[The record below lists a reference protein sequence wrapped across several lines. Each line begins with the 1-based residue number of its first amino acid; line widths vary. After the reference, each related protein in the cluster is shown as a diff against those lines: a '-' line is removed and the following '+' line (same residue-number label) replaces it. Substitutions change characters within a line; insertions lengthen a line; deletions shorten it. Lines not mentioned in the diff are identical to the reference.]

1 MSYPLPQTSEVA
13 VDRLAGSFNDVTNSY
28 KFFWFLAILEHVK
41 TSQAAVIPIKDLLA
55 QMVSFVWYPAN
66 YYLLSFGKQDQ
77 LRNLTQQLLESTALE
92 VDAKPA
98 IVRAAA
104 GEQLAYSSRIGR
116 ELSKLGDYVPYRFL
130 RPFVGNGLRG
140 LDDWKVNAAVV
151 VEAEQA
157 FETRPQDTPYRFIG
171 KDAIELSSP
180 WQRYFSRHH
189 EILTGF
195 CLWRLIN
202 YLQRN
207 NPNVTNI
214 AGKLF
219 APELR
224 DFKIAKRFWNTVL
237 STRGSLTCIYSG
249 KVMTPKNYS
258 LDHFLPW
265 RFVAH
270 DLLWNLIPTP
280 KDVNSTKSD
289 NLPDSAYFEAFARL
303 QYEGVQAVAA
313 SSNSALLEDYILL
326 LRLEGTSHL
335 QSLPFN
341 EFQKGL
347 YDAIVPQM
355 QIARN
360 MGFRVNWRYTVSV

>member
-1 MSYPLPQTSEVA
+1 MVA
-13 VDRLAGSFNDVTNSY
+13 
-28 KFFWFLAILEHVK
+28 
-41 TSQAAVIPIKDLLA
+41 
-55 QMVSFVWYPAN
+55 FVWYPAN

-77 LRNLTQQLLESTALE
+77 LRNLTQQLLESTALK

-104 GEQLAYSSRIGR
+104 VEQLAYSSHIGR
-116 ELSKLGDYVPYRFL
+116 ELLKLGNYVPYRFL
-130 RPFVGNGLRG
+130 RPFVADGLRG

-151 VEAEQA
+151 VEAERA
-157 FETRPQDTPYRFIG
+157 FEIRPQDTPYRFIG
-171 KDAIELSSP
+171 KDAIELSPP

-195 CLWRLIN
+195 CFWRLIN

-219 APELR
+219 APEQR
-224 DFKIAKRFWNTVL
+224 DLKLAKQFWNTVL
-237 STRGSLTCIYSG
+237 STRGPLTCIYSG
-249 KVMTPKNYS
+249 RVMTPKNYS

-280 KDVNSTKSD
+280 KDVNSAKSD

-303 QYEGVQAVAA
+303 QYEAAQAVAA
-313 SSNSALLEDYILL
+313 SGKPALLEDYILL
-326 LRLEGTSHL
+326 LRLEGISGL

-347 YDAIVPQM
+347 YDTIAPQM

-360 MGFRVNWRYTVSV
+360 MGFRVNWRYATPM